1 MNAWDPGV
9 PGCTVRWYMGTLVL
23 RFLWCSPNQAS
34 LRASPAS
41 GWGELQLWA
50 MTPTSFPPRPG
61 AAPELE
67 RHCTQRQHDLRRPPA
82 NSDRIHDPHT
92 VTRATHKQ
100 TVTPPTVKVA
110 HLLWSRRQSSDP
122 DVSGHPGPS
131 RPRTPP
137 REVTMGEPPP
147 AQPRLT
153 PQFCLST
160 TTLRGALA
168 RPCCLAR
175 LLAR

>member
-1 MNAWDPGV
+1 
-9 PGCTVRWYMGTLVL
+9 MGTSVL

-41 GWGELQLWA
+41 GRARPGWGELQLWA
-50 MTPTSFPPRPG
+50 MTPTSCPPRPD

-67 RHCTQRQHDLRRPPA
+67 RHCTQRHDFRRPPA
-82 NSDRIHDPHT
+82 KSDRIHDPHT
-92 VTRATHKQ
+92 ATSATHNQ

-160 TTLRGALA
+160 TILRGALA
-168 RPCCLAR
+168 RPPRPWCLAR